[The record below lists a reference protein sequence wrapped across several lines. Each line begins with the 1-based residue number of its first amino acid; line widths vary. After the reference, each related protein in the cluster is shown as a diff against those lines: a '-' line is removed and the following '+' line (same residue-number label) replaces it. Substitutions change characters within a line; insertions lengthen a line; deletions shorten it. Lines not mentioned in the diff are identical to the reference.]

1 MERHEHPYFRTK
13 SDRPAAP
20 AYDEASAGDLS
31 LADEAPAAHACT
43 GACIEHYDDPPP
55 AGDASLLGNVTVA
68 VVGLGYVGL
77 RVATAFADTFP
88 TLGFD
93 IDETRLST
101 LRNGID
107 CTDEIGPDVLAHSR
121 LMLHSDPAA
130 LADSNFFIVAVP
142 TPLTAAGKP
151 DLGMLVEAC
160 ATIGRA
166 MAPGATVVIESTVYP
181 GTTEEVCGP
190 ALEQASGLRCGVD
203 FQLAYSPERLNPGD
217 ARRDFTS
224 IVKLVAAQDRR
235 TLDLVAA
242 VYGTV
247 VGAGVHRVES
257 IKVAEAAK
265 LLENTQRD
273 VNIALINE
281 MAQIC
286 GLLGI
291 RVADVLGAAASK
303 WNFLPFSPGMVGG
316 HCVGIDPYYLADTA
330 QRFGYQPRLILAARQ
345 VNEGMPAYIASR
357 IVLAMAAQETCIR
370 GARVGILG
378 VTFKEGVPDIRNS
391 KTVELAQA
399 LAVYGIQAHIADPR
413 ADVYES
419 RAAFG
424 IELEDETDWGDLD
437 VLVLAV
443 PHAEFTARIYDQ
455 AEQSL
460 RPQGMFV
467 DLKGAVDPALLPE
480 DVFYLAL

>member
-1 MERHEHPYFRTK
+1 MDRIAPPVPLSKNERNEPRDPIAEAL
-13 SDRPAAP
+13 SPA
-20 AYDEASAGDLS
+20 D
-31 LADEAPAAHACT
+31 AHADI
-43 GACIEHYDDPPP
+43 APP
-55 AGDASLLGNVTVA
+55 ACAADTGSDCGSQTGSMLQGVRVA

-77 RVATAFADTFP
+77 RVAVAMADRFP
-88 TLGFD
+88 TVGFD
-93 IDETRLST
+93 VDETRLST
-101 LRNGID
+101 LRNGLD
-107 CTDEIGPDVLAHSR
+107 CTGEVEPGVLARSS
-121 LMLHSDPAA
+121 LSLQSDPAT
-130 LADSNFFIVAVP
+130 LAESSFFIVAVP
-142 TPLTAAGKP
+142 TPLTPGGKP
-151 DLGMLVEAC
+151 DLAILEQAC
-160 ATIGRA
+160 ATIGAVMPR
-166 MAPGATVVIESTVYP
+166 GATVVIESTVYP
-181 GTTEEVCGP
+181 GTTERICGP
-190 ALEQASGLRCGVD
+190 ALERASGLQCGVD

-217 ARRDFTS
+217 ARRGFAS

-242 VYGTV
+242 VYGAV
-247 VGAGVHRVES
+247 VGAGVHPVDS

-291 RVADVLGAAASK
+291 RVADVLRAAASK

-316 HCVGIDPYYLADTA
+316 HCVGIDPYYLAAAA
-330 QRFGYQPRLILAARQ
+330 QEMGYHPRLIAAARQ

-357 IVLAMAAQETCIR
+357 IVLAMAAQEIRIR
-370 GARVGILG
+370 GARVGLLG
-378 VTFKEGVPDIRNS
+378 ITFKEGVADIRNS
-391 KTVELAQA
+391 KTVELARA
-399 LAVYGIQAHIADPR
+399 LALYGIQAHIADPR

-443 PHAEFTARIYDQ
+443 PHAEFMARIYDQ
-455 AEQSL
+455 ADQSL
-460 RPQGMFV
+460 RPQGLFV
-467 DLKGAVDPALLPE
+467 DLKGMVDPALLPE
-480 DVFYLAL
+480 DLFYLAL

>member
-1 MERHEHPYFRTK
+1 M
-13 SDRPAAP
+13 AG
-20 AYDEASAGDLS
+20 YDEASAGDLS
-31 LADEAPAAHACT
+31 LLDETPAAHACT
-43 GACIEHYDDPPP
+43 AACIEHYDDPPP
-55 AGDASLLGNVTVA
+55 AGDASLLGHVAVA

-77 RVATAFADTFP
+77 RVATAMAGTFP
-88 TLGFD
+88 TVGFD
-93 IDETRLST
+93 VDETRLST

-107 CTDEIGPDVLAHSR
+107 CSGEVAQDILVHSR
-121 LMLHSDPAA
+121 LKLHSDPAA
-130 LADSNFFIVAVP
+130 LADSNVFIVAVP
-142 TPLTAAGKP
+142 TPLTPGGKP
-151 DLGMLVEAC
+151 DLGMLEDAC
-160 ATIGRA
+160 TMIGKV

-190 ALEQASGLRCGVD
+190 ALERASGLRCGVD
-203 FQLAYSPERLNPGD
+203 FQIAYSPERLNPGD
-217 ARRDFTS
+217 TRRDFAS

-242 VYGTV
+242 VYGSV
-247 VGAGVHRVES
+247 VGAGVHRVDS

-291 RVADVLGAAASK
+291 RAADVLRAAGSK
-303 WNFLPFSPGMVGG
+303 WNFLPFTPGLVGG
-316 HCVGIDPYYLADTA
+316 HCVGIDPYYLADAA
-330 QRFGYQPRLILAARQ
+330 QRSGYHPRVILAARQ
-345 VNEGMPAYIASR
+345 VNEGMPAYVASR
-357 IVLAMAAQETCIR
+357 IVLAMAAQETRVR
-370 GARVGILG
+370 GARVGLLG
-378 VTFKEGVPDIRNS
+378 ITFKEGVPDIRNS

-399 LAVYGIQAHIADPR
+399 LALYGIQAHIADPR

-443 PHAEFTARIYDQ
+443 PHAEFMARIYDQ

-460 RPQGMFV
+460 RPQGLFV
-467 DLKGAVDPALLPE
+467 DLKAALDPALLPE
-480 DVFYLAL
+480 DVFYMAL